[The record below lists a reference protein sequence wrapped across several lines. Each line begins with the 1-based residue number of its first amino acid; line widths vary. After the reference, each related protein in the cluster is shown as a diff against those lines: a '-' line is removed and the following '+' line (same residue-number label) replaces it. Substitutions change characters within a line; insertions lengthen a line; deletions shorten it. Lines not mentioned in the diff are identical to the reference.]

1 MRQRL
6 TAYAWQLAVRF
17 ERPLRWLRRMLWVLL
32 IGLSR
37 AVRSLPG
44 TSRRLGPPRRL
55 TWSTHDWAAGKG
67 LDVRTLSNGYR
78 FDRQLVEADGQT
90 VPHHFHDSCD
100 WRMPPTFVVPI
111 PAGRVWGS
119 DGLIV
124 ATDDTLLA
132 DQTNVFVMKPEAL
145 PLMRAPRLGTPRVL
159 PGVTATITAAMSD
172 SYYHWMLDLLP
183 RLDLLQRAGIA
194 YDRLIAPD
202 ALPFQRETL
211 RAAGVSPEA
220 LVRPDDEFYVECET
234 LLFPS
239 VPGTAGQ
246 SPVWS
251 LAYLRDLF
259 AAERNGQEQT
269 RRLYLSRADTNRR
282 RLANEDEVFAALEG
296 SGFELVTGSGMT
308 VAEQARLF
316 AQAEVV
322 VAPHGGALTNLVF
335 CEPGT
340 KVVEFFPPGYN
351 PVCFWTICAGL
362 DLPYRPIFDEDW
374 QPFDGTAQWQ
384 PYEVNP
390 KRVLAMLA
398 SLGVSL

>member
-1 MRQRL
+1 MKQRL
-6 TAYAWQLAVRF
+6 KARAWQLAVRF
-17 ERPLRWLRRMLWVLL
+17 EKPLRWLRRMLWVML

-44 TSRRLGPPRRL
+44 TSRRFGPPRRL
-55 TWSTHDWAAGKG
+55 TWATHDWATAKG
-67 LDVRTLSNGYR
+67 LDVRTLSPGYR
-78 FDRQLVEADGQT
+78 FDRELVEADGQKI
-90 VPHHFHDSCD
+90 PHHFHDSCD

-111 PAGRVWGS
+111 PSGRVWGA
-119 DGLIV
+119 DGLVV

-132 DQTNVFVMKPEAL
+132 DQTNVFAMKPEAL
-145 PLMRAPRLGTPRVL
+145 PLMRKARLGAPRAL
-159 PGVTATITAAMSD
+159 PGVTATITAAMAD

-183 RLDLLQRAGIA
+183 RLDLLQRSGVA
-194 YDRLIAPD
+194 YDRLIAPNSL
-202 ALPFQRETL
+202 AFQRETL
-211 RAAGVSPEA
+211 AAAGVDPDA
-220 LVRPDDEFYVECET
+220 LLRPDDDLYVECET

-246 SPVWS
+246 SPLWS
-251 LAYLRDLF
+251 LDYLRGLF
-259 AAERNGQEQT
+259 AAERSGPQQT

-282 RLANEDEVFAALEG
+282 RLANEDEVFAALET
-296 SGFELVTGSGMT
+296 SGFELVTGSGLS

-335 CEPGT
+335 SEPGT

-362 DLPYRPIFDEDW
+362 GLPYRPIFDEAW
-374 QPFDGTAQWQ
+374 QPFDGIAQWQ

-390 KRVLAMLA
+390 KRVLAMLT